1 MINDSLDNVYARIRA
16 EEREALSRRIDDAF
30 FRAPRLKE
38 LDEERAKLFSD
49 LGARKITAEAGKLR
63 LEEIAREEWDIL
75 LSLGLAEDTLRLH
88 ERCELCHDTGYVGP
102 NNRPCACRLLNRE
115 RLRGLAEG
123 VNERETFAHF
133 SSSIF
138 PTPEQKKRTLNAR
151 AICETYAKSLPA
163 PEKPNL
169 LLLGM
174 PGLGKSFLGNA
185 IAYEAL
191 SRGVDAERVTAY
203 AFVQTVL
210 RDIRERTE
218 KAQRYQT
225 VPLLV
230 LDDLGSEP
238 NIPNVSFEWLFAV
251 INERTIAGRATVCSS
266 NCTLKQ
272 LSEIY
277 DERFMSRLCDRNTTQ
292 VLMLTGENLRTI

>member
-1 MINDSLDNVYARIRA
+1 MLNDALDTLYARIRA
-16 EEREALSRRIDDAF
+16 EERDALQSRIDDAYA
-30 FRAPRLKE
+30 RAPRLRA
-38 LDEERAKLFSD
+38 LDGERAQLFFDLGAHKLSAEEGKRRLETLGEEERAL
-49 LGARKITAEAGKLR
+49 LR
-63 LEEIAREEWDIL
+63 
-75 LSLGLAEDTLRLH
+75 SLGLSDDALTLH
-88 ERCELCHDTGYVGP
+88 VRCELCRDTGYVGSG
-102 NNRPCACRLLNRE
+102 NKPCACRLLHRE
-115 RLRGLAEG
+115 QLRGADG
-123 VNERETFAHF
+123 VNERETFDRF
-133 SSSIF
+133 SSDIF
-138 PTPEQKKRTLNAR
+138 PTPEQKRRTLNAK
-151 AICETYAKSLPA
+151 AICETYARALPA

-185 IAYEAL
+185 IAHEAL
-191 SRGVDAERVTAY
+191 TRGVDAERVTAY
-203 AFVQTVL
+203 AFVQAVL

-218 KAQRYQT
+218 KAQRFQS

-251 INERTIAGRATVCSS
+251 INERTLAGRATVCSS

-272 LSEIY
+272 LSEFY